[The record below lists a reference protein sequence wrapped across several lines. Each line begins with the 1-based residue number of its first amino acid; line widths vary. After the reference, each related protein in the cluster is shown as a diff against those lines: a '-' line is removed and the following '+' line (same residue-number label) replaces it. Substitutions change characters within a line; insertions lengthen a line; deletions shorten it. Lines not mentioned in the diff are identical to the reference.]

1 MVGIKDIKENLWA
14 IAILG
19 GIFGAISIF
28 TPAWGLI
35 SGGDFM
41 VAWYWNLYYVS
52 AGGGTF
58 GWIDTEEMLF
68 FLDLGALIV
77 IAIATCI
84 LLLAGILDKVK
95 NKKLYILNLLG
106 GILLILGPTI
116 VLAGAEA
123 AYAGFFLAYNVN
135 VAMILPFIGGAL
147 GILTGVMGIMEKRS
161 E

>member
-84 LLLAGILDKVK
+84 LLMAGILDKVK

-106 GILLILGPTI
+106 G
-116 VLAGAEA
+116 AGAEA